1 VSVKRLTRVAQRMAM
16 HAVSGFSCMHP
27 CLGECCSRHD
37 LSYVEVDLIYAR
49 FQPVISDPATELN
62 LAAAALREK
71 FQEVLIKEGLKPSA
85 IISALATFDFESDHW
100 PMSCHVAIATVQ
112 YGVLG
117 YAVDSTGAPI
127 QISKLA

>member
-1 VSVKRLTRVAQRMAM
+1 MSVERLTRVAQRTAM

-27 CLGECCSRHD
+27 CLGACCSQHD

-49 FQPVISDPATELN
+49 FQPVISDPSTELN

-71 FQEVLIKEGLKPSA
+71 FQEVLIKEGLKPSG
-85 IISALATFDFESDHW
+85 IISGLATFDFETDHW
-100 PMSCHVAIATVQ
+100 PMSCHIAIATAQ
-112 YGVLG
+112 YPTLEF
-117 YAVDSTGAPI
+117 AVDSTGAPI

>member
-1 VSVKRLTRVAQRMAM
+1 M

-27 CLGECCSRHD
+27 CLGECCSQHD

-49 FQPVISDPATELN
+49 FQPVISYPSTELS

-71 FQEVLIKEGLKPSA
+71 FQEVLIKEGLKPSG
-85 IISALATFDFESDHW
+85 IISGLATFDFEADHW

-112 YGVLG
+112 YGTLEF
-117 YAVDSTGAPI
+117 AVDSTGTPI
-127 QISKLA
+127 QLSKLA

>member
-1 VSVKRLTRVAQRMAM
+1 M

-27 CLGECCSRHD
+27 CLGECCAEHD

-49 FQPVISDPATELN
+49 FQPVISHPTTDLN

-71 FQEVLIKEGLKPSA
+71 FQEVLIKEGLRPAAITSA
-85 IISALATFDFESDHW
+85 QASFDFASDHW

-112 YGVLG
+112 YGTLAF
-117 YAVDSTGAPI
+117 AVDSTGASI
-127 QISKLA
+127 QLSKLA